1 MYVYGVISAT
11 LSASAVLSGSSSA
24 MLSNSDGRLESEI
37 EGLLEDNNGLL
48 VDPPL
53 PFECCEE

>member
-1 MYVYGVISAT
+1 MYNMYVYGVISAT
-11 LSASAVLSGSSSA
+11 LSGSTSA
-24 MLSNSDGRLESEI
+24 MLSNSDGRLECEI

-53 PFECCEE
+53 PFE

>member
-11 LSASAVLSGSSSA
+11 LSATAVLSGSSSA

-53 PFECCEE
+53 PFE